1 LSIPGRYQE
10 NSNDKDVRLARK
22 SGVFFGGKN
31 MKKIV
36 KALAV
41 TATILAAVSFMSCEK
56 KNAPA
61 SAEAGVSKKLA
72 KLRAKGKLVFGSSGD
87 EYSYINQ
94 KTGKPEGIDSDIV
107 IEACRR
113 LGIPEVEMALIPFSE
128 LILNCNNG
136 TIDLIADGMYNS
148 NPDRAK
154 KVYFCDSIYWQ
165 GGALVVPKDSPFNS
179 QYDMA
184 GKKVGY
190 TPGTL
195 WQGGVESWAK
205 KGVIGEAVA
214 TGHQTDSLVA
224 LQFGKIDGF
233 LTDSTV
239 VEGIMVHSP
248 EQMEGLR
255 LAEGYIDDEIPKGHI
270 SCAVNH
276 EDADF
281 AKELNKVFEEMRKDG
296 TIEKIIVKYGFDPK
310 LHCYPSDADYESEIK
325 CPVNVID

>member
-1 LSIPGRYQE
+1 
-10 NSNDKDVRLARK
+10 
-22 SGVFFGGKN
+22 

-36 KALAV
+36 KAIAAAAAIL
-41 TATILAAVSFMSCEK
+41 TAASFMGCEK
-56 KNAPA
+56 KKTPA
-61 SAEAGVSKKLA
+61 QNAEAGVSKKLA

-94 KTGKPEGIDSDIV
+94 QTGKPEGIDSDIV
-107 IEACRR
+107 AEACRR
-113 LGIPEVEMALIPFSE
+113 LGIPEVEMSLIPFSE

-165 GGALVVPKDSPFNS
+165 GGALVVPKDSPYNS

-195 WQGGVESWAK
+195 WQGGVESWVK
-205 KGVIGEAVA
+205 KGVVGEAIA

-239 VEGIMVHSP
+239 IEGIMVHSP
-248 EQMEGLR
+248 DKMEGLR
-255 LAEGYIDDEIPKGHI
+255 LASEYVDDEIPKGHI

-281 AKELNKVFEEMRKDG
+281 AKELNKVFAEMRKDG
-296 TIEKIIVKYGFDPK
+296 TIEKIIIKYGFDPK
-310 LHCYPSDADYESEIK
+310 LHCYAPDADYETEIK
-325 CPVNVID
+325 CPVNIIE

>member
-1 LSIPGRYQE
+1 MKRF
-10 NSNDKDVRLARK
+10 AR
-22 SGVFFGGKN
+22 VFFVAVALIVSASLFGCRGKESS
-31 MKKIV
+31 KTE
-36 KALAV
+36 A
-41 TATILAAVSFMSCEK
+41 
-56 KNAPA
+56 A
-61 SAEAGVSKKLA
+61 SAGTGSGVSKKLA
-72 KLRAKGKLVFGSSGD
+72 ELRKKGKLVFGSSGD

-94 KTGKPEGIDSDIV
+94 ATGKPEGIDSDIV

-113 LGIPEVEMALIPFSE
+113 LGIPNVEMALIPFSE

-165 GGALVVPKDSPFNS
+165 GGALVIGKDAPYKS

-184 GKKVGY
+184 GAKVGY
-190 TPGTL
+190 TPGTI
-195 WQGGVESWAK
+195 WQGGVEAWAK
-205 KGVIGEAVA
+205 KGIIGEAVA

-224 LQFGKIDGF
+224 LQFGKIDAF

-239 VEGIMVHSP
+239 VEGIMIHSP
-248 EQMEGLR
+248 AQMEGLK
-255 LAEGYIDDEIPKGHI
+255 LAEGYVDDEIPRGHI
-270 SCAVNH
+270 SCAVNL

-281 AKELNKVFEEMRKDG
+281 AKELNKVFKEMREDG

-310 LHCYPSDADYESEIK
+310 LHCYAPDADYETEIK
-325 CPVNVID
+325 CPVNIID